1 MITKI
6 LLKHFLKRN
15 ISLNCC
21 LKFYYTFISQKY
33 YITIFFYYFLITIPL
48 ALYPEILDRLR
59 DHNSLANPFLFLIW
73 NLWRGGMSGLP
84 LVVITKIK
92 LIKMYLKVETWKVAW
107 FLVFYEGS
115 AVAHWTV
122 HFVLISYMKIWF
134 IYDGDGM
141 NEITAKYTQ
150 CQI

>member
-1 MITKI
+1 MHFCFWFEICEEEAWQDCH
-6 LLKHFLKRN
+6 LL
-15 ISLNCC
+15 SL
-21 LKFYYTFISQKY
+21 QK
-33 YITIFFYYFLITIPL
+33 
-48 ALYPEILDRLR
+48 
-59 DHNSLANPFLFLIW
+59 SSW
-73 NLWRGGMSGLP
+73 S
-84 LVVITKIK
+84 KCIK
-92 LIKMYLKVETWKVAW
+92 TQVETWKVAW